1 MGVPCDFHQEGYLFV
16 VTQESELTR
25 YRKNV
30 ALQQSMGADV
40 RIITPDDARSMVP
53 GLVVDDALAAVWG
66 PTDGHVSPNDVV
78 QAYAARARG
87 GGVKFFE
94 ETPVTG
100 IEVSGERVTAVQT
113 AAGRVAARLV
123 INAAGPQAPLVG
135 KMVGLD
141 LPVDPRRRHIFVT
154 GSFPSIKHPMPLVTD
169 TGSGFYCRSEQD
181 AILMS
186 PGDIGAHTEYTA
198 SVDWGMLEQTVEK
211 AMRRLPVLEHAQI
224 RHAWAG
230 LHPDGAVEP
239 YRLAVDHDVFD
250 DVRGEGSVLGG
261 PTKTRGERHL
271 LAERDA
277 RGLREAGEERGVE
290 ETGGDGDHANAE
302 LGEIASDGQ
311 RHADD
316 AALGGGVGGLADLA
330 VEGGDG
336 GGVDHHA
343 SLAFLV
349 GLVLCHVRGGEPD
362 AVEGA
367 DQVDLDRAR
376 EGGEIRGAALAVG
389 FLRRPDAR
397 AVDEHV
403 DGTEFRRGLCER
415 ARHLV
420 RARDIARREE
430 RVGTQ
435 GLGHVRPRRPRQV
448 EESDVSAASK
458 ESLGRGAAQSR
469 GPARDHRHASHDL
482 HRWNPPRQGVRL
494 RGSITETHDPASLD
508 PDHGG
513 ARRPRVIAARGP
525 VPVMG
530 HRGRWPSPL
539 PGQALPGAGRRQPRP
554 ESSHRSARSA
564 HPDTARVVLR
574 RSPRPQGASRRRQ

>member
-1 MGVPCDFHQEGYLFV
+1 MLPKSADIVIIGAGAIGSSIAYHLSKRGARDMVVLERETIGSGSTSKAAGGIRVQFSTRVEIEFSFRGVAFFKRFEDEMGVPCDFHQEGYLFV

-40 RIITPDDARSMVP
+40 RIITPDDARAMVP
-53 GLVVDDALAAVWG
+53 GLVVEDALAAVWG

-169 TGSGFYCRSEQD
+169 TGSGFYCRSEQG

-230 LHPDGAVEP
+230 LRPLTPDGRGILDWAPGIEGLYLAIGFCGHGFQHSPAV
-239 YRLAVDHDVFD
+239 
-250 DVRGEGSVLGG
+250 GEMVS
-261 PTKTRGERHL
+261 EL
-271 LAERDA
+271 LT
-277 RGLREAGEERGVE
+277 
-290 ETGGDGDHANAE
+290 TGRTSLD
-302 LGEIASDGQ
+302 
-311 RHADD
+311 
-316 AALGGGVGGLADLA
+316 LADL
-330 VEGGDG
+330 
-336 GGVDHHA
+336 
-343 SLAFLV
+343 
-349 GLVLCHVRGGEPD
+349 R
-362 AVEGA
+362 
-367 DQVDLDRAR
+367 LDRFAR
-376 EGGEIRGAALAVG
+376 NA
-389 FLRRPDAR
+389 
-397 AVDEHV
+397 
-403 DGTEFRRGLCER
+403 
-415 ARHLV
+415 
-420 RARDIARREE
+420 
-430 RVGTQ
+430 
-435 GLGHVRPRRPRQV
+435 
-448 EESDVSAASK
+448 
-458 ESLGRGAAQSR
+458 
-469 GPARDHRHASHDL
+469 
-482 HRWNPPRQGVRL
+482 
-494 RGSITETHDPASLD
+494 
-508 PDHGG
+508 
-513 ARRPRVIAARGP
+513 
-525 VPVMG
+525 
-530 HRGRWPSPL
+530 
-539 PGQALPGAGRRQPRP
+539 
-554 ESSHRSARSA
+554 
-564 HPDTARVVLR
+564 
-574 RSPRPQGASRRRQ
+574 